1 MEKKNDKW
9 KVEKEKAIKFGN
21 KIKEL
26 RTRKSISMGQL
37 ADRTGI
43 DRADISRI
51 ESAKKDYINPLQV
64 TALAQYFNINPSHFL
79 NMLFIPEA
87 SAETLKDLSFKKMN
101 GVSGLK
107 EESNVYEVEN
117 NIPKYVT
124 LPVYGMASAG
134 TGALDYDVVMEEFIL
149 PADFEVPKDSFIIGV
164 YGESM
169 EPIFYDGD
177 RIMVDTSKRGTEWQ
191 FLVDYPVVVQIN
203 EERFVKVVKFN
214 NYKPEFHSLNQ
225 MYAPITVTNGDEII
239 LVGVVTE
246 ILKRKIGKIKL

>member
-1 MEKKNDKW
+1 M
-9 KVEKEKAIKFGN
+9 N
-21 KIKEL
+21 KIEEVSLEIKKRREELGLYQEDVVDKLKKEGVDI
-26 RTRKSISMGQL
+26 SISAL
-37 ADRTGI
+37 
-43 DRADISRI
+43 SRI
-51 ESAKKDYINPLQV
+51 ESMERQKIDTALLIALSKVLKKDFIK
-64 TALAQYFNINPSHFL
+64 
-79 NMLFIPEA
+79 MLGHKTDWEP
-87 SAETLKDLSFKKMN
+87 
-101 GVSGLK
+101 
-107 EESNVYEVEN
+107 NVYEVEN

-225 MYAPITVTNGDEII
+225 MYVPITVTNGDEII

>member
-1 MEKKNDKW
+1 M
-9 KVEKEKAIKFGN
+9 N
-21 KIKEL
+21 KIEEVSLEIKKRREELGLYQEDVVDKLKKEGVDI
-26 RTRKSISMGQL
+26 SISAL
-37 ADRTGI
+37 
-43 DRADISRI
+43 SRI
-51 ESAKKDYINPLQV
+51 ESMERQKIDTALLIALSKVLKKDFIK
-64 TALAQYFNINPSHFL
+64 
-79 NMLFIPEA
+79 MLGHKTDWEP
-87 SAETLKDLSFKKMN
+87 
-101 GVSGLK
+101 
-107 EESNVYEVEN
+107 NVYEVEN

-149 PADFEVPKDSFIIGV
+149 PADFEVPKDNFIIGV

>member
-1 MEKKNDKW
+1 M
-9 KVEKEKAIKFGN
+9 N
-21 KIKEL
+21 KIEEVSLEIKKRREELGLYQEDVVDKLKKEGVDI
-26 RTRKSISMGQL
+26 SISAL
-37 ADRTGI
+37 
-43 DRADISRI
+43 SRI
-51 ESAKKDYINPLQV
+51 ESMERQKIDTALLIALSKVLKKDFIK
-64 TALAQYFNINPSHFL
+64 
-79 NMLFIPEA
+79 MLGHKTDWEP
-87 SAETLKDLSFKKMN
+87 
-101 GVSGLK
+101 
-107 EESNVYEVEN
+107 NVYEVEN

-225 MYAPITVTNGDEII
+225 MYAPITLTNGDEII
-239 LVGVVTE
+239 LVGVGTE

>member
-1 MEKKNDKW
+1 MKKITN
-9 KVEKEKAIKFGN
+9 KEVGK

-26 RTRKSISMGQL
+26 REKKFWSLQDLTDRLALKGFKMNPSSIHRIEEGEREKIDVFMLDKLSEIFNYNLLFMVSGKVEEKKE
-37 ADRTGI
+37 DRTL
-43 DRADISRI
+43 
-51 ESAKKDYINPLQV
+51 E
-64 TALAQYFNINPSHFL
+64 
-79 NMLFIPEA
+79 
-87 SAETLKDLSFKKMN
+87 
-101 GVSGLK
+101 LK
-107 EESNVYEVEN
+107 EKSNVYEIEN
-117 NIPKYVT
+117 NIPKFVT

-149 PADFEVPKDSFIIGV
+149 PADFEIPKDSFIIGV

-225 MYAPITVTNGDEII
+225 MYTPITVTNGDEII

>member
-1 MEKKNDKW
+1 M
-9 KVEKEKAIKFGN
+9 N
-21 KIKEL
+21 KIEEVSLEIKKRREELGLYQEYVVDKLKKEGVDI
-26 RTRKSISMGQL
+26 SISAL
-37 ADRTGI
+37 
-43 DRADISRI
+43 SRI
-51 ESAKKDYINPLQV
+51 ESMERQKIDTALLIALSKVLKKDFIK
-64 TALAQYFNINPSHFL
+64 
-79 NMLFIPEA
+79 MLGHKTDWEP
-87 SAETLKDLSFKKMN
+87 
-101 GVSGLK
+101 
-107 EESNVYEVEN
+107 NVYEVEN

>member
-9 KVEKEKAIKFGN
+9 KVEKEKAVEFGN
-21 KIKEL
+21 KISEL
-26 RTRKSISMGQL
+26 RKRKTLSMGQL

-43 DRADISRI
+43 DRSDISRI

-64 TALAQYFNINPSHFL
+64 TALAKFFKINPLYFL
-79 NMLFIPEA
+79 NMLFIPEV
-87 SAETLKDLSFKKMN
+87 SAEAIKDLSN
-101 GVSGLK
+101 VNLDISS
-107 EESNVYEVEN
+107 ESIGTSNTFEIEN
-117 NIPKYVT
+117 NTPKYVT
-124 LPVYGMASAG
+124 LPVFGMASAG
-134 TGALDYDVVMEEFIL
+134 NGALDYEIVMEEFIL
-149 PADFEVPKDSFIIGV
+149 PADFEIPKDSFIIGI

-169 EPIFYDGD
+169 EPIFFDGD

-203 EERFVKVVKFN
+203 DERFVKVVKFN